1 MTEKKRNRLRV
12 GLISLALALATAAVY
27 WQVQGHEFINL
38 DDPDYVS
45 DNQQVLNGLT
55 WNGLVW
61 AFTSAHAA
69 NWHPLTW
76 LSLMLDCELSK
87 STARACHT
95 TNMLLHIA
103 NTLLLF
109 WVLKKMTGAVWRSA
123 FVAALFALHPL
134 HVESVAWVSERK
146 DVLSTFFWLLTMWT
160 YASYIKRPG
169 VKRYLVVSLVFA
181 LGLMA
186 KPMLVTL
193 PFVLLLLD
201 WWPLERFA
209 LDDCGNV
216 RKPALH
222 LIVEKIPLF
231 ALTVISCVVT
241 YLAQRGYGAV
251 WEVPLILR
259 IPNVFVSHLRYIQKM
274 IWPSRLAVFYPYI
287 PGNVLLGEAAVAAFL
302 ILLVS
307 LRVARAARSHKYLPV
322 GWLWYLGTLVP
333 VIGLVQVG
341 SQAMADRYTYVP
353 LIGLFIMIAWGAAD
367 YAKSK
372 NLSNIVFWLPAFAVL
387 VVMAVCTWQQIG
399 YWQNS
404 TRLYEHA
411 LSVTTNNYFAHMNL
425 GRLLKEKGETDKAL
439 THYEQVLKNIPTH
452 SDTHH
457 RMVDILIAKGQAA
470 EAITHCKEILQRDP
484 NDRLAHMNL
493 AIALEMQG
501 NLDDA
506 TAHYEKAEALELRP
520 DYSWAY
526 INVGVALGK
535 QGKLTEAVRH
545 FRRVLLIQ
553 PDSAPA
559 HYNLAVALDSLGE
572 FDEAIK
578 HCRQAIQL
586 DPDNIRLQNWLK
598 AALEKRN
605 KSTKQD

>member
-1 MTEKKRNRLRV
+1 MTEKNCNRLKV
-12 GLISLALALATAAVY
+12 CLISLGLALATTAVY
-27 WQVQGHEFINL
+27 WQVRGHEFL
-38 DDPDYVS
+38 TTDDADYVS

-55 WNGLVW
+55 WNGFVW
-61 AFTSAHAA
+61 AFTRTHAA

-76 LSLMLDCELSK
+76 LSLMLDCELSE
-87 STARACHT
+87 STSRACHT

-160 YASYIKRPG
+160 YASYVKRPG

-209 LDDCGNV
+209 LDDWGNV
-216 RKPALH
+216 RKTALH

-259 IPNVFVSHLRYIQKM
+259 IPNVFVSSLRYIQKM
-274 IWPSRLAVFYPYI
+274 IWPSRLAVFYSYI

-367 YAKSK
+367 YARSK
-372 NLSNIVFWLPAFAVL
+372 NLSNIVLWLPACALL
-387 VVMAVCTWQQIG
+387 VVMAVRTWQQIG

-404 TRLYEHA
+404 ARLFEHA
-411 LSVTTNNYFAHMNL
+411 LSVTTNNYFAHMSL
-425 GRLLKEKGETDKAL
+425 GRILEDKGETDQAM
-439 THYEQVLKNIPTH
+439 THYEEVLKTIPTH

-457 RMVDILIAKGQAA
+457 RMAGILIAKGQAA
-470 EAITHCKEILQRDP
+470 EAITHCKEILQWDP
-484 NDRLAHMNL
+484 NDPLAHMNL

-506 TAHYEKAEALELRP
+506 IAHYEKAEALGHRA
-520 DYSWAY
+520 DYFWAY

-535 QGKLTEAVRH
+535 QGKFVEAVRH
-545 FRRVLLIQ
+545 FRRILLIK

-559 HYNLAVALDSLGE
+559 HYNLAIALDSLGE
-572 FDEAIK
+572 LDEAIE
-578 HCRQAIQL
+578 HCRQAIRL
-586 DPDNIRLQNWLK
+586 DPNNPRLQNWLK
-598 AALEKRN
+598 AALQRRDKP
-605 KSTKQD
+605 TKQD